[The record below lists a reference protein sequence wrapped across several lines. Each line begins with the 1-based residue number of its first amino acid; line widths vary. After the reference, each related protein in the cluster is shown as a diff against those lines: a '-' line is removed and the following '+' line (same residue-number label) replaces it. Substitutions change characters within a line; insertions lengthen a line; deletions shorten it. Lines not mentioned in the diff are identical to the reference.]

1 MRTEREMTALILG
14 VAERDARV
22 RAVFMNG
29 SRANPNAPR
38 DIFQDYDIVY
48 VVEETASFRAQP
60 GWVDVFGERLVMQTP
75 DEMDHAAGQPTDLAR
90 CYGYL
95 MQFADGNR
103 IDLRL
108 MTLPRALEECQSDSQ
123 TIVLLDKDGI
133 LPPLPL
139 PSDTA
144 YHIRRPDQTA
154 FAGCCN
160 EFWWTLPYVAKG
172 LWRGRVTYALDTLNA
187 CVRPQLL
194 HMLSWLAGTRPSW
207 QGNYYL
213 ALCKMQD
220 GHRDEALELLNHP
233 KGDPAKIDFYP
244 FRPAGLAAKRLL
256 PSRIGSARG
265 FPDRARRSAHHM
277 VAGRPLYG
285 PQPMGRS
292 TKIPDPAAVRG

>member
-133 LPPLPL
+133 LPPLP
-139 PSDTA
+139 PPGD
-144 YHIRRPDQTA
+144 
-154 FAGCCN
+154 
-160 EFWWTLPYVAKG
+160 
-172 LWRGRVTYALDTLNA
+172 GRSWIWLSLRQD
-187 CVRPQLL
+187 PLL
-194 HMLSWLAGTRPSW
+194 HLQKPYGSLLSQTDHCDA
-207 QGNYYL
+207 YL
-213 ALCKMQD
+213 F
-220 GHRDEALELLNHP
+220 HVH
-233 KGDPAKIDFYP
+233 
-244 FRPAGLAAKRLL
+244 
-256 PSRIGSARG
+256 
-265 FPDRARRSAHHM
+265 
-277 VAGRPLYG
+277 
-285 PQPMGRS
+285 
-292 TKIPDPAAVRG
+292 

>member
-14 VAERDARV
+14 VAERDSRV

-108 MTLPRALEECQSDSQ
+108 MTLSRALEECQSDSQ

-133 LPPLPL
+133 
-139 PSDTA
+139 
-144 YHIRRPDQTA
+144 RP
-154 FAGCCN
+154 CRC
-160 EFWWTLPYVAKG
+160 P
-172 LWRGRVTYALDTLNA
+172 R
-187 CVRPQLL
+187 
-194 HMLSWLAGTRPSW
+194 TRPTTS
-207 QGNYYL
+207 
-213 ALCKMQD
+213 
-220 GHRDEALELLNHP
+220 
-233 KGDPAKIDFYP
+233 
-244 FRPAGLAAKRLL
+244 
-256 PSRIGSARG
+256 
-265 FPDRARRSAHHM
+265 
-277 VAGRPLYG
+277 AGRTRLRSRAAATSSG
-285 PQPMGRS
+285 GRFPMWPRACG
-292 TKIPDPAAVRG
+292 AAASLMRWTP

>member
-14 VAERDARV
+14 VAEQDARV

-123 TIVLLDKDGI
+123 TIVLLDKDG
-133 LPPLPL
+133 
-139 PSDTA
+139 
-144 YHIRRPDQTA
+144 
-154 FAGCCN
+154 
-160 EFWWTLPYVAKG
+160 
-172 LWRGRVTYALDTLNA
+172 
-187 CVRPQLL
+187 
-194 HMLSWLAGTRPSW
+194 
-207 QGNYYL
+207 
-213 ALCKMQD
+213 
-220 GHRDEALELLNHP
+220 
-233 KGDPAKIDFYP
+233 
-244 FRPAGLAAKRLL
+244 LL
-256 PSRIGSARG
+256 PKL
-265 FPDRARRSAHHM
+265 
-277 VAGRPLYG
+277 RP
-285 PQPMGRS
+285 R
-292 TKIPDPAAVRG
+292 KE

>member
-172 LWRGRVTYALDTLNA
+172 LWRG
-187 CVRPQLL
+187 QLL
-194 HMLSWLAGTRPSW
+194 FAQTHMEICIRKMLLQMMKWYAGTLHGFDYSA
-207 QGNYYL
+207 GKCGD
-213 ALCKMQD
+213 ALKD
-220 GHRDEALELLNHP
+220 
-233 KGDPAKIDFYP
+233 
-244 FRPAGLAAKRLL
+244 LL
-256 PSRIGSARG
+256 PADIWNGYLETFAACTEE
-265 FPDRARRSAHHM
+265 DIWRALFK
-277 VAGRPLYG
+277 AGELFTEL
-285 PQPMGRS
+285 
-292 TKIPDPAAVRG
+292 TKRTAKTLGVTVTDEYLSLIHI

>member
-14 VAERDARV
+14 VAEQDSRV

-108 MTLPRALEECQSDSQ
+108 MTLPLSL
-123 TIVLLDKDGI
+123 I
-133 LPPLPL
+133 
-139 PSDTA
+139 
-144 YHIRRPDQTA
+144 HI
-154 FAGCCN
+154 
-160 EFWWTLPYVAKG
+160 
-172 LWRGRVTYALDTLNA
+172 
-187 CVRPQLL
+187 
-194 HMLSWLAGTRPSW
+194 
-207 QGNYYL
+207 
-213 ALCKMQD
+213 
-220 GHRDEALELLNHP
+220 
-233 KGDPAKIDFYP
+233 
-244 FRPAGLAAKRLL
+244 
-256 PSRIGSARG
+256 
-265 FPDRARRSAHHM
+265 
-277 VAGRPLYG
+277 
-285 PQPMGRS
+285 
-292 TKIPDPAAVRG
+292 

>member
-194 HMLSWLAGTRPSW
+194 HMLSWLAGTVV
-207 QGNYYL
+207 G
-213 ALCKMQD
+213 
-220 GHRDEALELLNHP
+220 G
-233 KGDPAKIDFYP
+233 
-244 FRPAGLAAKRLL
+244 
-256 PSRIGSARG
+256 
-265 FPDRARRSAHHM
+265 
-277 VAGRPLYG
+277 
-285 PQPMGRS
+285 
-292 TKIPDPAAVRG
+292 VRK